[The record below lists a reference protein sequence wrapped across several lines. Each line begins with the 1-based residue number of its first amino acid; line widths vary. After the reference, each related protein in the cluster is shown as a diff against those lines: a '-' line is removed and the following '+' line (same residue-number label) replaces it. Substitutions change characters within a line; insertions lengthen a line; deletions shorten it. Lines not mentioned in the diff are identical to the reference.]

1 MKNYGRAFLALMVV
15 LTGIYPSILPAN
27 GTELTESN
35 YQEYISDF
43 IGAASYQ
50 LPEPAS
56 TLSSLLFAAPEGT
69 KGLLRA
75 WAYQNWL
82 SSERNYQNAEDSG
95 SASEMD
101 YYSDRSNRW
110 QAVLTCLS
118 GDCSNMQKLE
128 AGPQEQQGTGGTES
142 AAGPLTA
149 NGTSYSKGALLVGP
163 ISLQAD
169 WTDPQD
175 ILFLDQGRPY
185 IVVGEGTCSLWD
197 NPPEPDGVDS
207 CFCYAKW
214 RIGDTPQIWGQLE
227 LTDPSVHLSDLIEKN
242 TGKPAEYNPSHIYEA
257 VVIGEGKMLKARVF
271 DGGGYSDNHGE
282 LRISVYNAVA
292 SS

>member
-1 MKNYGRAFLALMVV
+1 MKHYGRVLLALMMAFM
-15 LTGIYPSILPAN
+15 GIYPSILVVS
-27 GTELTESN
+27 GTELTQAD
-35 YQEYISDF
+35 YQEYILSF
-43 IGAASYQ
+43 VSAASYQ

-82 SSERNYQNAEDSG
+82 SAERNYQNAADSG
-95 SASEMD
+95 STSQMN
-101 YYSDRSNRW
+101 YYSDESNRY
-110 QAVLTCLS
+110 QAVLTCLT
-118 GDCSNMQKLE
+118 GDCSSMQKLE
-128 AGPQEQQGTGGTES
+128 GGTQTQQGTEGTKTTN
-142 AAGPLTA
+142 GPLTA
-149 NGTSYSKGALLVGP
+149 NGTSYSKGSLLVGP
-163 ISLQAD
+163 ISLQANWSD
-169 WTDPQD
+169 FQN

-227 LTDPSVHLSDLIEKN
+227 LTNPSTHLSDLIQQN
-242 TGKPAEYNPSHIYEA
+242 TGKPAEYNPSHTYEA
-257 VVIGEGKMLKARVF
+257 VVIGEGKMLGARVF
-271 DGGGYSDNHGE
+271 DGGGYGDNHGE
-282 LRISVYNAVA
+282 LRISVYNALP